1 MIKKYQIH
9 KTKNCNFKIQSS
21 MKKFMKTK
29 FLIFFSLISLT
40 GFSQNLTINNGATLT
55 ISKDGKLT
63 VSGSL
68 TNSGTLNIEQDA
80 DESGSL
86 IAKAASTPTITLKKY
101 LVGSQW
107 TLIGIPVT
115 GEVVNDIDDNLATNS
130 GKSAIGYWDN
140 DKAGGAGWVT
150 FNTGS
155 TDANEL
161 VPTRGYEIMR
171 SSSGTVSFTGT
182 MLNTDQTQA
191 ITTESG
197 TNGNWNL
204 VGNPFPSYLNMTD
217 DSGDATNNFLT
228 ANASALGN
236 GAYVAVYAWDGSN
249 YDTYNQSDGDN
260 QEKMAPGD
268 GFFVYAYY
276 AAITKIIKTV

>member
-1 MIKKYQIH
+1 
-9 KTKNCNFKIQSS
+9 
-21 MKKFMKTK
+21 MKTK
-29 FLIFFSLISLT
+29 FLIFFSLISLI
-40 GFSQNLTINNGATLT
+40 GFSQNLTINSGATLT

-86 IAKAASTPTITLKKY
+86 IAKSASTPTITLKKY

-182 MLNTDQTQA
+182 MLNSDQTQA

-204 VGNPFPSYLNMTD
+204 VGNPFPSYLNMTV

-228 ANASALGN
+228 CLLYTSPSPR
-236 GAYVAVYAWDGSN
+236 D
-249 YDTYNQSDGDN
+249 
-260 QEKMAPGD
+260 
-268 GFFVYAYY
+268 
-276 AAITKIIKTV
+276 